1 MSSCVINDQV
11 YNCITVPKSDRAADP
26 INVLNPEPKFRLR
39 WKRMKNL
46 CCLKNKSKK
55 KIFEYLSWYLKKIF
69 LLSFRAY
76 RQLKIRIQLR
86 EFQIAEPTENGSATQ
101 RNADYKTIFLW
112 FQDLIR
118 YLCCM
123 YRLWHGTTFLNKDHF
138 TTAVQNRSPLWLG
151 VFCKMVVLVH
161 YGTITVQQL
170 KTYHHFL
177 TARKRGR

>member
-1 MSSCVINDQV
+1 MSSCVITDQV
-11 YNCITVPKSDRAADP
+11 YNCITVPKSNRAADP
-26 INVLNPEPKFRLR
+26 INVLHPEPKFRLR

-46 CCLKNKSKK
+46 FCLKNKSLKK
-55 KIFEYLSWYLKKIF
+55 KIFKYLSWYLKKNF

-76 RQLKIRIQLR
+76 RQLKLRIQLR
-86 EFQIAEPTENGSATQ
+86 EFQIAEPEPTDNGSAPH
-101 RNADYKTIFLW
+101 R

-138 TTAVQNRSPLWLG
+138 TTALKNRSPLWLG